1 MTGHAA
7 LARANFETGCNCAQA
22 VLCAYPELLPR
33 ERKQAHYAR
42 VQELAHRFQ
51 AAHGSYLCR
60 DLLAG
65 VETTPGGAPE
75 ARTAQYYAKR
85 PCAGLCESAAA
96 LFDAYVQ
103 ENPPEK
109 QP

>member
-1 MTGHAA
+1 MTGAVSA
-7 LARANFETGCNCAQA
+7 IVLLAG
-22 VLCAYPELLPR
+22 LLYADTDIPTH

-51 AAHGSYLCR
+51 SAHGSYLCR

>member
-1 MTGHAA
+1 MVL
-7 LARANFETGCNCAQA
+7 LAG
-22 VLCAYPELLPR
+22 LLYADTDIPTH